1 MKFPSS
7 SSFSCRNGAK
17 LRPPIFVWRPLLPG
31 KIGLL
36 PSPPLLLPN
45 ANQLPG

>member
-17 LRPPIFVWRPLLPG
+17 PRPPIFVWRPLLLG
-31 KIGLL
+31 EIGLIL
-36 PSPPLLLPN
+36 SPPLLPN